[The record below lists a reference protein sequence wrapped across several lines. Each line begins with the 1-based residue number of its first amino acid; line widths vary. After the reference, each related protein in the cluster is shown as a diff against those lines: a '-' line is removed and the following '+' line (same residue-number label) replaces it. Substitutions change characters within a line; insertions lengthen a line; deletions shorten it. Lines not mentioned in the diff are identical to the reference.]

1 MTLLFDFVLIILLPQ
16 DHLERARSMSAEVQ
30 RQLESQ
36 VVELQSELRQKAF
49 ELGHLRVVLGE
60 KEQLLNSANLQVDL
74 AQEKMQVRRQ

>member
-1 MTLLFDFVLIILLPQ
+1 
-16 DHLERARSMSAEVQ
+16 MSAEVQ